1 MADDRKGEENLGAKY
16 CEVDRHPADQL
27 LGTEDEAT
35 IKVASKK
42 NPSTQATKAKTRV
55 LKLKDKLPKIKEP
68 GDYERGHV
76 AEGACARHPQVL
88 FLAYCASTDPRPST
102 DQKKAKAAAAAAIA
116 NRAPS
121 PSGAINGLDNL
132 PLETF
137 NKGVPM
143 IDNPSLFSCKW
154 CKKSILMTT
163 AVEHINGCLKIK
175 KEKAN
180 RKKAAR
186 EARERAKEQA
196 LREERERRAEEEG
209 ITLGGDG
216 DSGDD
221 DDEDKGPGGKS
232 TKKVG
237 GKKTGD
243 GDLKGKK
250 RKAEGEAD
258 KGPKQKKKKDEPKPK
273 TKPKG
278 MS

>member
-1 MADDRKGEENLGAKY
+1 
-16 CEVDRHPADQL
+16 
-27 LGTEDEAT
+27 
-35 IKVASKK
+35 
-42 NPSTQATKAKTRV
+42 
-55 LKLKDKLPKIKEP
+55 
-68 GDYERGHV
+68 
-76 AEGACARHPQVL
+76 
-88 FLAYCASTDPRPST
+88 
-102 DQKKAKAAAAAAIA
+102 
-116 NRAPS
+116 
-121 PSGAINGLDNL
+121 
-132 PLETF
+132 
-137 NKGVPM
+137 M
-143 IDNPSLFSCKW
+143 IDNPALFSCKW

-209 ITLGGDG
+209 ITLGADG

-221 DDEDKGPGGKS
+221 DDEEKGPGGKS

-250 RKAEGEAD
+250 RKAEGEPD

-278 MS
+278 ELPAATCRAFHPCRPAPSSSRSHHQRLSGYSHSNQLGSSCPDKPPSAPKHSFRAPVVLDHYLLF

>member
-1 MADDRKGEENLGAKY
+1 M
-16 CEVDRHPADQL
+16 VDSPA
-27 LGTEDEAT
+27 
-35 IKVASKK
+35 
-42 NPSTQATKAKTRV
+42 
-55 LKLKDKLPKIKEP
+55 
-68 GDYERGHV
+68 
-76 AEGACARHPQVL
+76 
-88 FLAYCASTDPRPST
+88 
-102 DQKKAKAAAAAAIA
+102 
-116 NRAPS
+116 
-121 PSGAINGLDNL
+121 
-132 PLETF
+132 
-137 NKGVPM
+137 
-143 IDNPSLFSCKW
+143 LFSCKW

-221 DDEDKGPGGKS
+221 DDEEKGLGGKS

-250 RKAEGEAD
+250 RKAEGEPD

-278 MS
+278 ELQAAACRPSHPWHAALSSCTSHRNWPPRCSRSSPRMPRTLPQLRPGSPCLSKLPNSHTQPPRLRCLRSPSSILITVNGSMAPPSRNRERKQHIRASKPPRAYYANLR